1 MNTAAWVLL
10 GAAMG
15 WAGFASLKMN
25 RGRSVLISLLVGGI
39 GGYLG
44 GHLISPMFAN
54 AASAG
59 EGFSPF
65 ALMLAGITAAACLFV
80 SDAIYER
87 YGL

>member
-10 GAAMG
+10 GAALG
-15 WAGFASLKMN
+15 WAGFTSVKMN
-25 RGRSVLISLLVGGI
+25 LHRGVVISMLVGGV

-44 GHLISPMFAN
+44 GRVISPMFAN
-54 AASAG
+54 AASAA

-65 ALMLAGITAAACLFV
+65 ALMVAGVTAAACLFV

-87 YGL
+87 YGW